1 FFLRPYSRSWSAL
14 GWCQPPSRWGCV
26 GTLKRESCD
35 DGRCVSSSWRCD
47 GVADCMDGSDDAA
60 LFPQCAGQRR
70 CSVLAPTTA
79 SHTGSYVIGTRT
91 VRTAGM
97 RRGVPSSHVCLG
109 SGSAGTGCASWLS
122 GNAMGL
128 MTVAI
133 PQMKMSVV
141 SMLLSGV
148 RPVQTICN
156 VGGILPSWAPV
167 YLGMVASIAGTC

>member
-1 FFLRPYSRSWSAL
+1 SS
-14 GWCQPPSRWGCV
+14 PSVLKCLWLVPASLPVRLCWDPQV
-26 GTLKRESCD
+26 GIYVACGGDPHVWQCD

-47 GVADCMDGSDDAA
+47 GIADCMDGSDDAA
-60 LFPQCAGQRR
+60 LFPQCVGQRR

-79 SHTGSYVIGTRT
+79 SHTGSYAIGTRT

-122 GNAMGL
+122 GSAMGS

-141 SMLLSGV
+141 SNMH
-148 RPVQTICN
+148 
-156 VGGILPSWAPV
+156 APQWGETHLDHV
-167 YLGMVASIAGTC
+167 

>member
-1 FFLRPYSRSWSAL
+1 MLSLQTLPV
-14 GWCQPPSRWGCV
+14 V
-26 GTLKRESCD
+26 GTPMFGSVTMAGVFLAVGVVMVLLTAWMALMSTTVVCGLCWGGAEECAW
-35 DGRCVSSSWRCD
+35 GIGQVVS
-47 GVADCMDGSDDAA
+47 AA

-79 SHTGSYVIGTRT
+79 SHTGSYAIGTRT

-97 RRGVPSSHVCLG
+97 RRGVPSSHVCLD

-122 GNAMGL
+122 GSAMGL

-141 SMLLSGV
+141 S
-148 RPVQTICN
+148 N
-156 VGGILPSWAPV
+156 VYAPQWGEIRLDRV
-167 YLGMVASIAGTC
+167 